1 MDKPLIILV
10 WYFNDFIGLVYKF
23 KLSLVWTF
31 QSKQIQF
38 LSKNEP
44 KTEFSITRYNYAISK
59 INVVAWQLSA

>member
-10 WYFNDFIGLVYKF
+10 WYFNDFIGLVYK
-23 KLSLVWTF
+23 LSLVWTF

-38 LSKNEP
+38 LSKIEP
-44 KTEFSITRYNYAISK
+44 KTEFSITRYDYAISK